1 MNADKYAEATT
12 DSGFKHLFSDLE
24 VAKAIINCV
33 VPDFLF
39 DKITT
44 LTLQSTVSPRIE
56 DPLNKT
62 IKQTFMDYYATTEKG
77 ESIVIE
83 MQSRRHI
90 MFDERALFYAAS
102 TFVGQMQIQKDQ
114 ISTQKNTD
122 KLPSQQLE
130 WYERLK
136 KVYTIQFIDYDSNL
150 ITGIK
155 SQTKIED
162 SMIKRIK
169 DHQMKD
175 DQFIKHYVFYDKNGS
190 GQEIDTLQLI
200 QIEFP
205 RADKIKNLSKQMQ
218 NQIVQ
223 FTDQDWW
230 LSVLELSGTYD
241 STKFENAP
249 PIVKQGLSKLKLS
262 VWLPQEIIEYTKELI
277 SIRQFETVLEAA
289 EAVGEARGVEQTN
302 KLYAVKSIKSCFDLY
317 VKHKIVASNL
327 LDKRVNIAFIKK
339 VLQNQRTS
347 DKTNFIRKLTQELNI
362 AEKQKEN
369 CFIYDNEFEYL
380 VKQACETLE

>member
-1 MNADKYAEATT
+1 MNANKYAEATT

-33 VPDFLF
+33 VPDFLL

-44 LTLQSTVSPRIE
+44 LTLQSTASPRIV

-62 IKQTFMDYYATTEKG
+62 IKQTFMDYHATTEKG

-90 MFDERALFYAAS
+90 MFDERALFYAAQ
-102 TFVGQMQIQKDQ
+102 TFVDQRQIQKDQ

-122 KLPSQQLE
+122 ELPSQQLE

-136 KVYTIQFIDYDSNL
+136 KVYAIQFIDYDSNQIL
-150 ITGIK
+150 GIK
-155 SQTKIED
+155 SRSKIED
-162 SMIKRIK
+162 TMIKRIK
-169 DHQMKD
+169 DHQMQE

-200 QIEFP
+200 QIELP
-205 RADKIKNLSKQMQ
+205 RADKIRKLSQQMQ

-249 PIVKQGLSKLKLS
+249 PIVKQGLSKLNLT
-262 VWLPQEIIEYTKELI
+262 VWLPQEITEYAGELI
-277 SIRQFETVLEAA
+277 SLKQFETVLEAA

-302 KLYAVKSIKSCFDLY
+302 KLNAVKSIKSCFDLY

-327 LDKRVNIAFIKK
+327 LDKRVNIAFIEK
-339 VLQNQRTS
+339 VLQNQHTS
-347 DKTNFIRKLTQELNI
+347 DKTEFIRKLTQELNI
-362 AEKQKEN
+362 AGKQKEN
-369 CFIYDNEFEYL
+369 CFIYDKEFEDL